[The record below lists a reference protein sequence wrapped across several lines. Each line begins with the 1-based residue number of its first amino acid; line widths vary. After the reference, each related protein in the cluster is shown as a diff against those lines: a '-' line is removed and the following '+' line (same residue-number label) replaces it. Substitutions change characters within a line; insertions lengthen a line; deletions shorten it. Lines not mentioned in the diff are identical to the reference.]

1 MKKTLPVFLLFVI
14 IVLEGYVVLSSELL
28 AIRQTIPFV
37 GSGTDTVSII
47 IAAVLMPLAFGYQA
61 GGRFRPG
68 FAANGKYQSIR
79 RKLIRNIFISMVIL
93 LLGLSYALINVFF
106 FALIK
111 AGITHRLLL
120 ITLYSLAFLVI
131 PVYLLGQTIPLVS
144 NYFSKEKLSK
154 VTGKI
159 LFFST
164 LGSFLGAVFST
175 LVLMA
180 NLGVHHTV
188 SLNFIILAG
197 LIMLLS
203 KKKIAETTIF
213 AIFLAGAG
221 LYLNSDNVMHTF
233 NIVENNQYNTI
244 IVYEEDGE
252 RHLVMNNNG
261 SSMYSEDGRKHDYV
275 EFIEKISITPILNAE
290 EPKDILVIGAGAFTM
305 GFEDTVNH
313 YDFIDIDKSLKR
325 ISEEYILQ
333 TELTDNKVFHPIPA
347 RAFLTQT
354 QKTYDLIILDAYL
367 GDLTLPEHLVT
378 AEFFDHVK
386 THLKPGGS
394 MVGNFIASPNMA
406 NRFSRKLDN
415 TLRKA
420 FPHINRYIV
429 EEHDVWNTDPSKTA
443 NVIYSYTHFPQEETD
458 DIYTDNKNTVFYDK
472 PQNRGDFDDEEPESP
487 PENAEEAE
495 NPEQTE

>member
-47 IAAVLMPLAFGYQA
+47 IAAVLMPLAFGYQS
-61 GGRFRPG
+61 GGRYRPG
-68 FAANGKYQSIR
+68 FTPSGKYHSIR
-79 RKLIRNIFISMVIL
+79 KKLIRNIFISMIIL
-93 LLGLSYALINVFF
+93 MLGLSYALINVYF

-120 ITLYSLAFLVI
+120 ITIYSATFLVT

-144 NYFSKEKLSK
+144 NYFSKQKLAK

-188 SLNFIILAG
+188 SLNFIILAI
-197 LIMLLS
+197 LIIILS
-203 KKKIAETTIF
+203 KKKVSETAIF
-213 AIFLAGAG
+213 AVFLAGTA
-221 LYLNSDNVMHTF
+221 LYLNSDNVMKTF
-233 NIVENNQYNTI
+233 DIVENNQYNTI

-275 EFIEKISITPILNAE
+275 EFIEKIAITPILNAE
-290 EPKDILVIGAGAFTM
+290 EPKDILVIGAGAFTL
-305 GFEDTVNH
+305 GFEDTTNN
-313 YDFIDIDKSLKR
+313 YDFLDIDKSLKR

-333 TELTDNKVFHPIPA
+333 SKLTDNKVFHPIPA
-347 RAFLTQT
+347 RAFLTQST
-354 QKTYDLIILDAYL
+354 KAYDLIVLDAYL

-378 AEFFDHVK
+378 VEFFDHVK

-415 TLRKA
+415 SLREA
-420 FPHINRYIV
+420 FPNINRYIV
-429 EEHDVWNTDPSKTA
+429 EEHDVWNLDPNKTA
-443 NVIYSYTHFPQEETD
+443 NVIYSYTHFPDDETD
-458 DIYTDNKNTVFYDK
+458 GVYTDNKNTVFYDK
-472 PQNRGDFDDEEPESP
+472 PQNRGDFDDKEPEEIQDS
-487 PENAEEAE
+487 ENTD
-495 NPEQTE
+495 QTE

>member
-1 MKKTLPVFLLFVI
+1 MKKTLPVFLLFII

-61 GGRFRPG
+61 GGRYRPG
-68 FAANGKYQSIR
+68 FSASGKYRSIR
-79 RKLIRNIFISMVIL
+79 KKLINNMFISMIIL
-93 LLGLSYALINVFF
+93 LLGLSYMLINIFF
-106 FALIK
+106 YSLINM
-111 AGITHRLLL
+111 GITHRLVL
-120 ITLYSLAFLVI
+120 ITLYSAAFLVY

-144 NYFSKEKLSK
+144 NYFSKEKLAK

-180 NLGVHHTV
+180 NIGVHHTV
-188 SLNFIILAG
+188 SLNFVILAV

-203 KKKIAETTIF
+203 KQKLTEITLLAV
-213 AIFLAGAG
+213 AIVGASF
-221 LYLNSDNVMHTF
+221 YLNSGSMMANF

-244 IVYEEDGE
+244 IVVEEDGE

-305 GFEDTVNH
+305 GFEDTTNT
-313 YDFIDIDKSLKR
+313 YDFIDIDKSLKK
-325 ISEEYILQ
+325 ISEEYILKA
-333 TELTDNKVFHPIPA
+333 ELTDNKTFHTVPA
-347 RAFLTQT
+347 RAFLTQSNK
-354 QKTYDLIILDAYL
+354 QYDLIILDAYL
-367 GDLTLPEHLVT
+367 GDLTLPEHLITV
-378 AEFFDHVK
+378 EFFEHVK
-386 THLKPGGS
+386 SHVKPNGS
-394 MVGNFIASPNMA
+394 VVGNFIASPNLA

-415 TLRKA
+415 TLREV
-420 FPHINRYIV
+420 FPNINRYIV
-429 EEHDVWNTDPSKTA
+429 EEHDVWNTDKNRTA
-443 NVIYSYTHFPQEETD
+443 NVIYSYTHFPEEDTD
-458 DIYTDNKNTVFYDK
+458 KIYTDNKNTVFYDK
-472 PQNRGDFDDEEPESP
+472 PQNRGNMEEEDHTDDD
-487 PENAEEAE
+487 AEHGDE
-495 NPEQTE
+495 